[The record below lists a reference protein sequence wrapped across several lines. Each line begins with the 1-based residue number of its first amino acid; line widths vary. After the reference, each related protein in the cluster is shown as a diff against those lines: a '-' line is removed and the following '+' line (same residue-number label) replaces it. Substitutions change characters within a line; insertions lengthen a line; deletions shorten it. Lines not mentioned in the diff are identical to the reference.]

1 MIPHLFLRPS
11 PLRVLPG
18 ALGDYAG
25 AIGAALLVADGG

>member
-1 MIPHLFLRPS
+1 MVPHLFVRPS

-25 AIGAALLVADGG
+25 ATGAALLVTDPA